1 MTLVEFFTDNHI
13 LNMAACLQLAPEKMI
28 LLGDVGKIRRSPEQ
42 YKKLLQ
48 LRGQHTQI
56 QVKDIRKKDFW
67 EVTYV
72 LQQIFCTDDEFVVD
86 LTGGDEVVIMA
97 MGALLCSLDSA
108 QRSNISIHKFDDRM
122 ERVMDC
128 LDDFRTVQGKMPQLN
143 VAELILLRGGVVQ
156 ADPSQ
161 PEGVPPR
168 REVDRLWEIVTEDPR
183 LWNKSV
189 TLLREIESRADAAF
203 MDVDLELGKL
213 KNTIPG
219 FDYKESQFR
228 TFLERLIRCGAI
240 YDRSTHDRISYS
252 YTSPLMRYC
261 TLKAGNILETK
272 VLLEAQSL
280 LLDGEPF
287 FQDCCMG
294 VTIDWDGVI
303 HDPAERLPETRN
315 EIDVIAMRGVTPLF
329 ISCKNGNI
337 GEEEL
342 YKLHTV
348 ATHFGGCN
356 AKKLLIASDLDQKS
370 SAANHAFI
378 QRAWDMDIILMTDA
392 ATLDKEDWRD
402 LFKIAMQ

>member
-1 MTLVEFFTDNHI
+1 MTLVEIFSDNHI
-13 LNMAACLQLAPEKMI
+13 QNMAACLQLAPEKMI

-42 YKKLLQ
+42 YRKVLQ
-48 LRGQHTQI
+48 LRGQRTQI

-67 EVTYV
+67 EITYV
-72 LQQIFCTDDEFVVD
+72 LQQIFCTEEEFVVD

-97 MGALLCSLDSA
+97 LGALLCSLDSQ
-108 QRSNISIHKFDDRM
+108 QRSNIRIHKFDDRM
-122 ERVMDC
+122 ARVMDC
-128 LDDFRTVQGKMPQLN
+128 LDDNRTVPGKLPYLT
-143 VAELILLRGGVVQ
+143 VEELVLLHGGVTQ
-156 ADPSQ
+156 QDPSQ
-161 PEGVPPR
+161 PEGVLPR
-168 REVDRLWEIVTEDPR
+168 RELDRLWDVVTEDPR

-189 TLLREIESRADAAF
+189 TLLREIESRGDNY
-203 MDVDLELGKL
+203 MDIDLEFDMLR
-213 KNTIPG
+213 NQVPG
-219 FDYKESQFR
+219 FPAKEPQLR
-228 TFLERLIRCGAI
+228 AFLDQLIRCGAI
-240 YDRSTHDRISYS
+240 YDRSTREHLRYS
-252 YTSPLMRYC
+252 YNSPLMRYC

-280 LLDGEPF
+280 LVDGQPF
-287 FQDCCMG
+287 FQDCRMG

-303 HDPAERLPETRN
+303 HDPMERLPETRN
-315 EIDVIAMRGVTPLF
+315 EIDVIAMHGVTPLF

-356 AKKLLIASDLDQKS
+356 SKKMLIASDLDQKS

-392 ATLDKEDWRD
+392 ATLKKDDWRD